1 MGKAALEGLPGI
13 KQVTRGWHNFRE
25 INTVTYDTGI
35 VTPDDMI
42 AALKRAGTFRGVV
55 EQQGNVKRQ
64 MMDR

>member
-1 MGKAALEGLPGI
+1 VGKAALEGLPGI

-55 EQQGNVKRQ
+55 E
-64 MMDR
+64 